1 MEKSR
6 FKISQ
11 NGFSKVQT
19 ISRFLETALHSEK
32 RLQDFL
38 KWVCPGVRRG
48 CEFSLLNHS
57 KTRSLWTY

>member
-19 ISRFLETALHSEK
+19 LQVLETALHGEK

-48 CEFSLLNHS
+48 FEFSLLNHS

>member
-11 NGFSKVQT
+11 NGFSKVANPFR
-19 ISRFLETALHSEK
+19 RFLVDRLHSEK

-38 KWVCPGVRRG
+38 KWVCRGATG

>member
-11 NGFSKVQT
+11 NGFSKGGKP
-19 ISRFLETALHSEK
+19 ISRFLETALHGEK

-38 KWVCPGVRRG
+38 KWVCRGAMGVRV
-48 CEFSLLNHS
+48 FFA
-57 KTRSLWTY
+57 

>member
-11 NGFSKVQT
+11 NGFQRCKP
-19 ISRFLETALHSEK
+19 ISRFLETALHGEK

-38 KWVCPGVRRG
+38 KWVCRGATGVRDL
-48 CEFSLLNHS
+48 FA
-57 KTRSLWTY
+57 

>member
-19 ISRFLETALHSEK
+19 HFKISWRPALHGEK

-38 KWVCPGVRRG
+38 KWVCRGATGVRV
-48 CEFSLLNHS
+48 FFA
-57 KTRSLWTY
+57 

>member
-19 ISRFLETALHSEK
+19 HFRFLETALHGEK

-38 KWVCPGVRRG
+38 KWVCRGATGVRV
-48 CEFSLLNHS
+48 FFA
-57 KTRSLWTY
+57 